1 MKAVI
6 NRIVVA
12 CSCNNNFLTKMPSF
26 YFAALCNFLFLDK
39 STKTDRRRG
48 KNDPQAKKFLR
59 VTTNIMTLTTNIT
72 IVKRLL
78 RLKLTRMAR
87 QLYPLKSS
95 WKIESAQ
102 CVKNSKRFT
111 FIWQIVR
118 EIKWRQKLFGKLIS
132 RIFLFKIVWVK
143 FQNFPTVVCSAFMS
157 VCQIFENEYDS

>member
-1 MKAVI
+1 MLNWSECSQTWPESKKSHTAKKNLSHRKKSYIYFRQQEFMKAAII

-12 CSCNNNFLTKMPSF
+12 CSCNNNFLTKMF
-26 YFAALCNFLFLDK
+26 FFLFAALCNFLFLDK

-59 VTTNIMTLTTNIT
+59 VTTNIMTLTT

-95 WKIESAQ
+95 WKIDFTQ
-102 CVKNSKRFT
+102 CEKRKNNYSHLT
-111 FIWQIVR
+111 N
-118 EIKWRQKLFGKLIS
+118 IS
-132 RIFLFKIVWVK
+132 WNQVAELL
-143 FQNFPTVVCSAFMS
+143 
-157 VCQIFENEYDS
+157 

>member
-1 MKAVI
+1 MSADMARIQKESYCTKKGIHFFPQKKCYFYFRQKEFMKAVI

-59 VTTNIMTLTTNIT
+59 VTTNIMTLTT

-111 FIWQIVR
+111 FI
-118 EIKWRQKLFGKLIS
+118 
-132 RIFLFKIVWVK
+132 
-143 FQNFPTVVCSAFMS
+143 
-157 VCQIFENEYDS
+157 